1 MVLVPSALFF
11 LDMIYS
17 IFKKTVSQYVPP
29 IVLGF
34 LQIIA
39 IPDLF
44 LYNNATSMKKG
55 ELLCLTSAANAV
67 NI

>member
-1 MVLVPSALFF
+1 MCHQLCS
-11 LDMIYS
+11 D
-17 IFKKTVSQYVPP
+17 
-29 IVLGF
+29 F

-44 LYNNATSMKKG
+44 LYNNATSMKKE

>member
-1 MVLVPSALFF
+1 MCHQLCS
-11 LDMIYS
+11 D
-17 IFKKTVSQYVPP
+17 
-29 IVLGF
+29 F

-67 NI
+67 ISKKYRRNGIPVICILRP

>member
-1 MVLVPSALFF
+1 MCHQLCS
-11 LDMIYS
+11 D
-17 IFKKTVSQYVPP
+17 
-29 IVLGF
+29 F
-34 LQIIA
+34 LQIIV

>member
-1 MVLVPSALFF
+1 MCHQLCS
-11 LDMIYS
+11 D
-17 IFKKTVSQYVPP
+17 
-29 IVLGF
+29 